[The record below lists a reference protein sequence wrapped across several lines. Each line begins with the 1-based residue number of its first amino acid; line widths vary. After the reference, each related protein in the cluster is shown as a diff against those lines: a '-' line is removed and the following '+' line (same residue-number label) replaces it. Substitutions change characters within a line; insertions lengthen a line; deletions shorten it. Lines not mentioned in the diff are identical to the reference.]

1 MSSPTNSPTTS
12 PPPGSAPTTFAA
24 GALALLA
31 SACCLGPL
39 VLVSLGLGGAWVGNL
54 QALSPFRPLFLA
66 GAAVA
71 LAVAGRRIFRR
82 APACAPG
89 VACPVPATGRT
100 SKILF
105 VVVALLVLLAA
116 AFPSLISPAAGQR
129 AAAPQGAPPPSDA
142 SAPAVPGTGVRRTV
156 TLAVTKMTCAACPI
170 TVRTALLAVPGVTS
184 AEVSFERQEAVVT
197 FDEAKTSVAALTRA
211 TADAG
216 YPSSLTGEAAR

>member
-1 MSSPTNSPTTS
+1 ML
-12 PPPGSAPTTFAA
+12 AA
-24 GALALLA
+24 GSLAALLA

-54 QALSPFRPLFLA
+54 QALAPFRPLFLA

-89 VACPVPATGRT
+89 IACAVPATGRT

-116 AFPSLISPAAGQR
+116 AFPSLIRPAAGQGTS
-129 AAAPQGAPPPSDA
+129 APQGASPRTDA
-142 SAPAVPGTGVRRTV
+142 PAAAVPGTGARRTV
-156 TLAVTKMTCAACPI
+156 TLAVTKMSCAACPI
-170 TVRTALLAVPGVTS
+170 TVRTALLAVPGVAA
-184 AEVSFERQEAVVT
+184 AEVSFERKEAVVT
-197 FDEAKTSVAALTRA
+197 FDESTTSVVALTRA

-216 YPSSLTGEAAR
+216 YPSSLAGEAAR